1 MSYCTSLYLFLFLPI
16 SLLIYNAVP
25 QTYRRFVL
33 LTINYSFFWIIS
45 GRLLIYLLLSTC
57 SIHHFGLWLSSVQ
70 KEWEAKRSSVSGEEK
85 KQWKALFQR
94 RQKRILAFAVFLHI
108 GLLLV
113 LKYAAFFS
121 SNFNR
126 ILNLLSF
133 PAEVPVP
140 SFLLPIGISFYTL
153 QAVSYLTDVYRK
165 KIPADANLLRL
176 TLYMSFFPQLME
188 GPICRYSDT
197 AKRLWECERTSYQ
210 SLTFGIQR
218 ILFGMLKKVVI
229 ADRLNLAIKTIFN
242 DYSQYD
248 GGILAL
254 AALFYTCQL
263 YMEFSGTMDVVIGS
277 GELFGVRLPEN
288 FRQPF
293 FSQSISEFWTRW
305 HITLGAWFRD
315 YIFYPLSM
323 SKRMKRPADFA
334 RKHFGTHYGPIL
346 TGSISLFCVWFCNGL
361 WHGPEWK
368 YIFFGLYHFVLIFC
382 GTLIKPVSARLTETV
397 SIHHGR
403 IPLQLFRIVRT
414 FLLVCIGELF
424 FRAATLTD
432 GLHMMQKMITDF
444 SLSFL
449 TDGRLFSLGM
459 DQKDFFITAVALGMV
474 LLVSI
479 LRERHVP
486 IRTALAQKKLPIR
499 WAVYYGLILFIV
511 IFGAYGY
518 GYVPVDPIYAGF

>member
-277 GELFGVRLPEN
+277 GELFGVRKISASLSSPN
-288 FRQPF
+288 PF
-293 FSQSISEFWTRW
+293 PSFGPDGIS
-305 HITLGAWFRD
+305 
-315 YIFYPLSM
+315 PLE
-323 SKRMKRPADFA
+323 PG
-334 RKHFGTHYGPIL
+334 FGT
-346 TGSISLFCVWFCNGL
+346 T
-361 WHGPEWK
+361 
-368 YIFFGLYHFVLIFC
+368 
-382 GTLIKPVSARLTETV
+382 
-397 SIHHGR
+397 
-403 IPLQLFRIVRT
+403 
-414 FLLVCIGELF
+414 
-424 FRAATLTD
+424 
-432 GLHMMQKMITDF
+432 
-444 SLSFL
+444 
-449 TDGRLFSLGM
+449 
-459 DQKDFFITAVALGMV
+459 FFIPFPCPSA
-474 LLVSI
+474 
-479 LRERHVP
+479 
-486 IRTALAQKKLPIR
+486 
-499 WAVYYGLILFIV
+499 
-511 IFGAYGY
+511 
-518 GYVPVDPIYAGF
+518 